1 MRCRHVRVR
10 SGLLLAVGGGGG
22 HLPPLLLPADA
33 QRSSAGPAA
42 AQVGCCGSEKRL
54 FAVDLGGYFGC
65 GTICRSWNET
75 IRERPAIPF
84 SYIRPSL
91 RSTVFPHTLCLL
103 SLLPPPPH
111 PSLFISFTRSNAF
124 HFDPLFIFHSM
135 FRSLFGRCDQ
145 IVVVPILIGL
155 LFELLLVVP
164 MRVPMDE
171 SPLFLLYQD
180 WALGLLF
187 LKIWTRL
194 VRITYIHACM
204 PL

>member
-1 MRCRHVRVR
+1 
-10 SGLLLAVGGGGG
+10 
-22 HLPPLLLPADA
+22 
-33 QRSSAGPAA
+33 
-42 AQVGCCGSEKRL
+42 
-54 FAVDLGGYFGC
+54 
-65 GTICRSWNET
+65 
-75 IRERPAIPF
+75 
-84 SYIRPSL
+84 
-91 RSTVFPHTLCLL
+91 
-103 SLLPPPPH
+103 
-111 PSLFISFTRSNAF
+111 
-124 HFDPLFIFHSM
+124 M